1 MPGLKIQNL
10 DDGECIDVR
19 VVENSIVVNIPDMIQ
34 RWSNDSLRSVKHRV
48 WSTYLDKER
57 SSMPYFVDPGRDV
70 MI

>member
-1 MPGLKIQNL
+1 MPRLEIQNL

-19 VVENSIVVNIPDMIQ
+19 VVENSIVVNITDMVQ

-48 WSTYLDKER
+48 RRTYLDKER
-57 SSMPYFVDPGRDV
+57 SSMPYLVDPGRDV